1 MNDNWTRSFQDKLGD
16 WEMDVPVATPV
27 HFRRGWLLP
36 AAVAAAAALILLLLL
51 PDSGKKPAVQ
61 PAARLLAEATPV
73 SIRAAAPALP
83 PVRTFAVRH
92 RHVEKP
98 GTDDQETAKHSV
110 PDLPEPESQQPQQPD
125 QTPVPTPEPPEET
138 GSFPVIDSRMYHR
151 AEGFSLKIQ
160 AGNFLSGDPSRK
172 AVDPMGI
179 QHLRQAKASA
189 TIHWTNIS
197 NMESN
202 ANNPIERGYSGNDLK
217 NSQLRYRLPIKAGL
231 SLRWAP
237 IWSAFGLES
246 GLTYSYQHVW
256 QTFDNSAKSRH
267 YRYHY
272 AGIPLKADWEVA
284 QWRHFRVY
292 GAAGAE
298 CQWLVAGT
306 IDTSDYLV
314 QISLPIESHPMLFS
328 LGAAAGV
335 EYAFALRTGL
345 YLEPGVT
352 WTARPQGD
360 LPNYYREHPL
370 AFDLHVGLR
379 FKL

>member
-1 MNDNWTRSFQDKLGD
+1 MPMNDNWTQPFQDKLGD

-27 HFRRGWLLP
+27 HSRRGWLLP
-36 AAVAAAAALILLLLL
+36 AAAAAAAALILLLLL

-61 PAARLLAEATPV
+61 PDVRLLAEATPA

-83 PVRTFAVRH
+83 PVSTFAVRH
-92 RHVEKP
+92 RHAAEP
-98 GTDDQETAKHSV
+98 GTEVQETATPSV

-125 QTPVPTPEPPEET
+125 QTPTPERAVET
-138 GSFPVIDSRMYHR
+138 GSFPVIDSRIYHR

-160 AGNFLSGDPSRK
+160 AGNFLSSDPSRK
-172 AVDPMGI
+172 ATDPTGI
-179 QHLRQAKASA
+179 RPLREAKEPA
-189 TIHWTNIS
+189 TIHWTNVS

-202 ANNPIERGYSGNDLK
+202 ENNPIERAFSGNDLK
-217 NSQLRYRLPIKAGL
+217 YSQFHYQLPIKAGL

-237 IWSAFGLES
+237 IRSAFGLES

-298 CQWLVAGT
+298 CLWLVAGT

-328 LGAAAGV
+328 LGAAAGA
-335 EYAFALRTGL
+335 EYALAYRAGL
-345 YLEPGVT
+345 YLEPGLT
-352 WTARPQGD
+352 WTAKPQGD